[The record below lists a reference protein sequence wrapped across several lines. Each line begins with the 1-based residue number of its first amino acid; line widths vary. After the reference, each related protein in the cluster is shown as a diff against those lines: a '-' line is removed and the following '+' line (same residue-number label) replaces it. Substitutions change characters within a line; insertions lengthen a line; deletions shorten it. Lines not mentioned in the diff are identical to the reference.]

1 MNFWVDNIDME
12 ENTNFSENLEAAL
25 SKKRHWFDTDV
36 LPATLDA
43 YRLLYVCVKTIN
55 DNLVKKSIIV
65 PDPYKLDR
73 RISEIVIPPNDIF
86 SDQDIPEVI
95 GERFGTYEV
104 MVDFVCTY
112 YNFNTENLTVSK
124 IKTLMDLN
132 KTFLWDDLNTNSSHA
147 NTRGLATAIN
157 DAKLNAPNL
166 TISMFNDS
174 MEKCSKSL
182 KTIQKNLSMLAA
194 FQRENYKGAIRR
206 EVMNHPDFKREN
218 IYSSIENEVAEIKR
232 VFPKAFGKKPF
243 YTDLVNEIANE
254 DQAADKETL
263 REKVLAS
270 LEIKDS
276 KPKAPVR
283 TINSKDLLM
292 NTVVTLGPISPIL
305 AQMYVKLEENFDLL
319 FYVKKTFLRK
329 LAAAL
334 KKALNIP
341 EKERV
346 CTIPVTDQKTGN
358 KSMQK
363 IKVNE
368 LMDEVDNKKR
378 IYAGIAVQGPEYEK
392 IASASESAIVN
403 FINKQI
409 TENQT
414 LFTNINALDDYFKAN
429 VEILLRPKVKGLKI
443 DLSSYRN
450 AIINVNKKRGEY
462 VSLREESEQMRKLG
476 ISSNVKQI

>member
-12 ENTNFSENLEAAL
+12 ENTNFSEKLEAAL
-25 SKKRHWFDTDV
+25 SKKRQWFDNDV

-95 GERFGTYEV
+95 GERLSTYEV

-132 KTFLWDDLNTNSSHA
+132 KTFLWEDLNTNSAHS

-166 TISMFNDS
+166 TVSMFNDS
-174 MEKCSKSL
+174 MEKCSTSI
-182 KTIQKNLSMLAA
+182 KTIQKNLSALAA

-206 EVMNHPDFKREN
+206 EVINHPEFKKEN
-218 IYSSIENEVAEIKR
+218 LYSSLENEVAEIKR
-232 VFPKAFGKKPF
+232 VFPKVMGKKPF
-243 YTDLVNEIANE
+243 YSDLVSEIANE

-270 LEIKDS
+270 LEIKDGGA
-276 KPKAPVR
+276 KKAVK

-292 NTVVTLGPISPIL
+292 NAVATLGPISPIL
-305 AQMYVKLEENFDLL
+305 AQMYLKLEEDFDLL
-319 FYVKKTFLRK
+319 FYVKKTFFRK
-329 LAAAL
+329 LMAAL
-334 KKALNIP
+334 KKSLNIP

-346 CTIPVTDQKTGN
+346 CTIPVTDQKTGS

-368 LMDEVDNKKR
+368 IMEEVDSKKR
-378 IYAGIAVQGPEYEK
+378 VYAGIAVHGPEYEK
-392 IASASESAIVN
+392 IASASESAIIN

-409 TENQT
+409 SENQT
-414 LFTNINALDDYFKAN
+414 LFTNINALDDYFKSN